1 MKSIGVVRKVDQLGR
16 IVLPKELRNTMGI
29 KVKDPLEIF
38 VDQNSIILKKYEPNM
53 QCMITGISSPKNRV
67 YAGNIVL
74 SPEGIEEL
82 KRMVA
87 IQKENIVKE

>member
-38 VDQNSIILKKYEPNM
+38 VDQDSIILKKYEPNM

-67 YAGNIVL
+67 YAGHIVL

-82 KRMVA
+82 KKMVTD
-87 IQKENIVKE
+87 QKENIVKE